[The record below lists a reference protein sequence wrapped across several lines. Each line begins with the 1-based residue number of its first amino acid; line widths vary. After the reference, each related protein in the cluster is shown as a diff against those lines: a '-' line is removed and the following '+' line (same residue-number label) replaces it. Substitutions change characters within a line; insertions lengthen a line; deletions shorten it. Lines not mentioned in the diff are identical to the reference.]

1 MQADKRQ
8 QITEAQRLLKREVH
22 LSKWKKILAWANV
35 INERIR
41 LPQQQGSNPDT
52 ENAEWFYLRL

>member
-52 ENAEWFYLRL
+52 ENAE